1 MHTLAGLKHR
11 IVITD
16 NCTEKSCHDLNVPEQ
31 ALEDLKK
38 ISDRRIDSLEAC
50 NLSNLLVF
58 PYAYKDCSD
67 DLGSAVICSI
77 KDNKISTYN
86 TMGFVGVGSTALSIR
101 SRFTPHTRQDYF
113 LYYMLFKILSVN
125 IMQLRHDFERSS
137 LRELIICFFPI
148 FLEDALRQGIYREY
162 TSVAYD
168 NNKVRG
174 SVDVARQ
181 IKRHMPFSGKIA
193 CNTRE
198 HNLDNRVTQLIR
210 HTLEYIQKDTAFA
223 FILKEHERIRQ
234 AVGTIKQVTGSYSRS
249 HLKEVLY
256 KNLRPLSHPYF
267 TAYTRLHRLCMQILQ
282 QDVLMYGMD
291 HSDIYGILFD
301 GAWLW
306 EEYLNTVLKDFGFTH
321 ALNKRSKNGVNLFIN
336 GHTMYP
342 DFYSTEHNLVLD
354 AKYKRLDKREDNKDL
369 QQLVCYMHILHSR
382 AGAFIYPSS
391 DCADTK
397 SLGTLNGYGGSMYKI
412 PFFIDQKAA
421 SMQDFVKK
429 MEESEQKF
437 CDSMARL
444 FNI

>member
-1 MHTLAGLKHR
+1 
-11 IVITD
+11 
-16 NCTEKSCHDLNVPEQ
+16 
-31 ALEDLKK
+31 
-38 ISDRRIDSLEAC
+38 
-50 NLSNLLVF
+50 
-58 PYAYKDCSD
+58 
-67 DLGSAVICSI
+67 
-77 KDNKISTYN
+77 
-86 TMGFVGVGSTALSIR
+86 
-101 SRFTPHTRQDYF
+101 
-113 LYYMLFKILSVN
+113 
-125 IMQLRHDFERSS
+125 
-137 LRELIICFFPI
+137 
-148 FLEDALRQGIYREY
+148 
-162 TSVAYD
+162 
-168 NNKVRG
+168 
-174 SVDVARQ
+174 
-181 IKRHMPFSGKIA
+181 
-193 CNTRE
+193 
-198 HNLDNRVTQLIR
+198 
-210 HTLEYIQKDTAFA
+210 
-223 FILKEHERIRQ
+223 
-234 AVGTIKQVTGSYSRS
+234 
-249 HLKEVLY
+249 
-256 KNLRPLSHPYF
+256 
-267 TAYTRLHRLCMQILQ
+267 
-282 QDVLMYGMD
+282 MYGMD